1 MNHGT
6 TSSKKAGGII
16 YEHNNFYKRIVNA
29 NQVAPSEKICN
40 AFINPLPLLCA
51 IPIVFKEPSAMQ
63 FEILLRMG
71 QLEQKSLM
79 DIATT
84 VDVISHCK
92 SGEAL

>member
-1 MNHGT
+1 MQIRWRHL
-6 TSSKKAGGII
+6 KK
-16 YEHNNFYKRIVNA
+16 
-29 NQVAPSEKICN
+29 CN
-40 AFINPLPLLCA
+40 AFIHPLPLSCA
-51 IPIVFKEPSAMQ
+51 IPIVFKEPLAMQ
-63 FEILLRMG
+63 FEILLCMG